1 MSAVN
6 KMNMGINAASK
17 GVMGN
22 IAQAQKAREK
32 SSAQLSS
39 GKRLTNAAV
48 DPAAMAIVEKMIAQ
62 LGGLNQAS
70 RNVQDGISMMQ
81 TAEGAMS
88 GIGEMTARINELT
101 VQASNGTYSEE
112 DRKAMQMEIDQ
123 LVEGVNGMASR
134 TEFNEKKLLDGSL
147 SAENGGM
154 WVQAGANSNQGI
166 NMSIESLMADELGLS
181 GIDVVNGDYGEIS
194 AQIGDSQSALD
205 TVTTERARMGAYI
218 NRMEHTSNSL
228 GIMTEN
234 MEIAKS
240 RLADADMAK
249 AAMDNVKAGI
259 MSNVSM
265 SMLRNMMTSEY
276 SIRTTM
282 LSVMGP

>member
-1 MSAVN
+1 MSSR
-6 KMNMGINAASK
+6 IDAASR
-17 GVMGN
+17 GMMGN
-22 IAQAQKAREK
+22 IAQAQKAKEK
-32 SSAQLSS
+32 SGAQLAS
-39 GKRLTNAAV
+39 GKRTTNAAV

-101 VQASNGTYSEE
+101 VQASNGTYSAD
-112 DRKAMQMEIDQ
+112 DRKAIQTEIDQ
-123 LVEGVNGMASR
+123 LVEEVNSMASR

-154 WVQAGANSNQGI
+154 WVQAGANSGQGI
-166 NMSIESLMADELGLS
+166 NMSIESLMADKLGLG
-181 GIDVVNGDYGEIS
+181 GIDVVSGDYNDIS
-194 AQIGDSQSALD
+194 AQIGDSQNALD

-218 NRMEHTSNSL
+218 NRMEHTSNGL
-228 GIMTEN
+228 GIMSEN
-234 MEIAKS
+234 MEAARS

-249 AAMDNVKAGI
+249 AMMNNVKASI

-265 SMLRNMMTSEY
+265 SMMRNMMTNEY
-276 SIRTTM
+276 SMRTTM
-282 LSVMGP
+282 LSVMSP

>member
-1 MSAVN
+1 MSM
-6 KMNMGINAASK
+6 MNTSINGAARGMMSHA
-17 GVMGN
+17 
-22 IAQAQKAREK
+22 AQAQKAKEK
-32 SSAQLSS
+32 SNAQLSS
-39 GKRLTNAAV
+39 GKRITNAAV
-48 DPAAMAIVEKMIAQ
+48 DPSAMAIVEKMIAQ

-101 VQASNGTYSEE
+101 VQASNATYTKKE
-112 DRKAMQMEIDQ
+112 RQAMQLEIDQ
-123 LVEGVNGMASR
+123 LVEEVNGMASR

-154 WVQAGANSNQGI
+154 WVQAGANSGQGI
-166 NMSIESLMADELGLS
+166 NMSIESLMADKLGLS
-181 GIDVVNGDYGEIS
+181 GINVVDGGYNAIS
-194 AQIGDSQSALD
+194 SQIGNSQGALD
-205 TVTTERARMGAYI
+205 AVTTERSRMGAYI
-218 NRMEHTSNSL
+218 NRMEHTSNAL
-228 GIMTEN
+228 GVMSEN

-240 RLADADMAK
+240 RIADADMAK
-249 AAMDNVKAGI
+249 AMMDNVKAGI

-265 SMLRNMMTSEY
+265 GMMRNMMTNEY
-276 SIRTTM
+276 SMRTTM